1 MTQRIVSYAL
11 AIMLLGMAG
20 SNLSAETI
28 REPAVAGRFYPKDA
42 QKLKNA
48 VMLFMGEAAN
58 TVHQKP
64 VALVAPHAGYV
75 YSGQIA
81 ADAYR
86 QAAAHRYDLVVLLGA
101 PHAVPVNGVSIYSGT
116 GYRTPLGVAEIDQQT
131 AKELIDSDPRFFFNP
146 EAHQKE
152 HSLEVQVP
160 FAKCFSRMRNLSRP

>member
-1 MTQRIVSYAL
+1 
-11 AIMLLGMAG
+11 
-20 SNLSAETI
+20 
-28 REPAVAGRFYPKDA
+28 
-42 QKLKNA
+42 
-48 VMLFMGEAAN
+48 MLFMGEAAN